1 MISQTTEYA
10 LRAIVWLA
18 ENSPNPQTRQ
28 QIADA
33 TRVPADYL
41 AKVMRSLGRAGLVQ
55 AGRGLHGGFT
65 LSRRATRISVLEV
78 VNVVDPIRRILI
90 CPLGLSAH
98 ATQLCPLHR
107 RLDDAMSVIENA
119 FRQTR
124 IADLIGQPG
133 SARPLCNIIE
143 TAAGIPA

>member
-18 ENSPNPQTRQ
+18 ENSTSAQTRQ

-65 LSRRATRISVLEV
+65 LSRPANRITVLEV
-78 VNVVDPIRRILI
+78 VNVVDPIQRILI

-98 ATQLCPLHR
+98 AAQLCPLHR
-107 RLDDAMSVIENA
+107 RLDNAMSAIEEG
-119 FRQTR
+119 FRQTL
-124 IADLIGQPG
+124 ISELIGQPG
-133 SARPLCNIIE
+133 SARPLCNVIE
-143 TAAGIPA
+143 PFVVVPA